1 MRNNDDSSEKKCA
14 PDCKKCHSFH
24 NPEGETTYKCIDK
37 VNNNTT
43 IIIISVIASCVTII
57 IIIVVVF
64 ICVKKYR
71 RKKQLP
77 KQSSNFL
84 GGNLHIYKNLKIK
97 QQVTN
102 NNMNMSS
109 SESSDR
115 IVPFQQTEQTNQSK
129 KKIRKKLNIDMGIP
143 VKRVKFQSN
152 IPVHQSLN
160 KKNKNFPHSLS
171 PHKKKYEFKR
181 KSKHFQTNIEIAS
194 IVDNTMK
201 ITERESRFKPKDKK
215 IQEIHEINE
224 V

>member
-14 PDCKKCHSFH
+14 PDCKKCNSFH
-24 NPEGETTYKCIDK
+24 SPDGEITYKCIDK

-57 IIIVVVF
+57 LIIIVVF

-71 RKKQLP
+71 IKKQLP

-84 GGNLHIYKNLKIK
+84 GGNLHIYKNLKIN

-102 NNMNMSS
+102 NNLNASSNES
-109 SESSDR
+109 SER

-129 KKIRKKLNIDMGIP
+129 KKIRKKINIDMGIP
-143 VKRVKFQSN
+143 IKRVKFQSN
-152 IPVHQSLN
+152 VPVRQSII

-171 PHKKKYEFKR
+171 QHKKKYEFKR
-181 KSKHFQTNIEIAS
+181 KSKNFQTNIEIAS

-201 ITERESRFKPKDKK
+201 ITGRESKFKKK
-215 IQEIHEINE
+215 EKTQEIHNINE
-224 V
+224 I